1 MSKVFQI
8 FISKYASGAKSLL
21 KSSLFYEIVI
31 LIVLIIIVLFFSF
44 SHILEKPFYY
54 FASDISTQY
63 YPWWVYTNQKLHALN
78 IPSRNEFYLM
88 GSTPYAARGAGVF

>member
-1 MSKVFQI
+1 MKLILRDSYSYCIDNYRPVF
-8 FISKYASGAKSLL
+8 F
-21 KSSLFYEIVI
+21 
-31 LIVLIIIVLFFSF
+31 
-44 SHILEKPFYY
+44 FYY